1 MHANVTVRQD
11 IMQTVNIKK
20 IIQGKVQEIVIIIL
34 RSRTFYNVIHNH
46 ISH

>member
-20 IIQGKVQEIVIIIL
+20 NNPRKGTRDCNYYTSLKNIL
-34 RSRTFYNVIHNH
+34 
-46 ISH
+46 